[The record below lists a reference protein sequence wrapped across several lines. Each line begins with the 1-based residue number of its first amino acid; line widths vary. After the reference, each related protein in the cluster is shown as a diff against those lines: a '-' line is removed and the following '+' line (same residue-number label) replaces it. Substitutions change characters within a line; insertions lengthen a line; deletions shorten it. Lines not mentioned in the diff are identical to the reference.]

1 MTYKLRVDPV
11 IHGQYAS
18 LPDDA
23 RAQLAA
29 CLIDALADPLAHS
42 APYGAD
48 DGVVRTIAR
57 GHVAGV
63 IIIGEDTITLVQII
77 SIA

>member
-1 MTYKLRVDPV
+1 MTYELRVGPV
-11 IHGQYAS
+11 ILGWYAS

-29 CLIDALADPLAHS
+29 CLLDALADPHFHS
-42 APYGAD
+42 APYGG
-48 DGVVRTIAR
+48 DGVVRTIAH

-63 IIIGEDTITLVQII
+63 IIIGEQSITLFPII
-77 SIA
+77 AVS

>member
-11 IHGQYAS
+11 IHDQYTS

-23 RAQLAA
+23 RAELAG
-29 CLIDALADPLAHS
+29 CLLDALADPHAHS
-42 APYGAD
+42 APYGTD

-57 GHVAGV
+57 GAVAGV

-77 SIA
+77 SVH